1 MAENVEPGMLFQDLQ
16 IIAAPPLDR
25 KQLIEQIKDIFDVGV
40 ALVTTDFGLL
50 LAGESLWEV
59 FFRLQQLEELAERIT
74 FKSIVGH

>member
-1 MAENVEPGMLFQDLQ
+1 MLFQDLQ

-50 LAGESLWEV
+50 LAGESLWKCSSGCNSWKNWLNESHL
-59 FFRLQQLEELAERIT
+59 RA
-74 FKSIVGH
+74 S